1 MIRKKWLLIVL
12 ILLLAG
18 AGVYFYQAKNKATPV
33 AGERIPP
40 QMVYR
45 VTTGRIEKTIT
56 TEGYIA
62 PVKEQDLTFPAKS
75 SGSVKI
81 TGIYVKEGDRVEKG
95 QLLMELDK
103 TEAELR
109 YTQRLNAYNR
119 AKING
124 SQTEIAEAA
133 LDLKLAA
140 DELNNMKLTAPFA
153 GIITNVYVEEGD
165 YYTSGAVATIKDTSR
180 LQIRVNIEEKNI
192 PHLKPGLRAK
202 VALTALPGVVV
213 NGEVTEIADE
223 AVISGSMVALPV
235 TITLEKTNYEIKL
248 NTSAKIDIIIGE
260 VHDQVIIPVTAVF
273 HREGQ
278 DMVMKIINGQ
288 AQPVPVKTGL
298 SNGLQIAVESGLEP
312 GDEIL
317 VNTYR
322 QAGSFNESGQRP
334 RGFATGPV
342 MIRGGR

>member
-1 MIRKKWLLIVL
+1 MIKRNWKLIVIILLI
-12 ILLLAG
+12 AG
-18 AGVYFYQAKNKATPV
+18 AGVYYYKAKNKEVTV
-33 AGERIPP
+33 VRERITP
-40 QMVYR
+40 QMVYKVR
-45 VTTGRIEKTIT
+45 TGSIEKSIT
-56 TEGYIA
+56 TEGYIT

-75 SGSVKI
+75 GGSVKI

-124 SQTEIAEAA
+124 SQSEVAEAA

-165 YYTSGAVATIKDTSR
+165 YYTSGAVATLKDTSS
-180 LQIRVNIEEKNI
+180 LQIQVNIEEKNI
-192 PHLKPGLRAK
+192 PDLKLGLRAK
-202 VALTALPGVVV
+202 VSLTALQGAVV

-223 AVISGSMVALPV
+223 AIISGSMVALPV
-235 TITLEKTNYEIKL
+235 TITLDKTEYEIKL
-248 NTSAKIDIIIGE
+248 NTSAKIDIITGE
-260 VHDQVIIPVTAVF
+260 VHDKVVIPVTAVY
-273 HREGQ
+273 HQEGE
-278 DMVMKIINGQ
+278 DMVIKIVNGQ
-288 AQPVPVKTGL
+288 PQPTPVKTGL

-322 QAGSFNESGQRP
+322 QAGTFNQSGQRS